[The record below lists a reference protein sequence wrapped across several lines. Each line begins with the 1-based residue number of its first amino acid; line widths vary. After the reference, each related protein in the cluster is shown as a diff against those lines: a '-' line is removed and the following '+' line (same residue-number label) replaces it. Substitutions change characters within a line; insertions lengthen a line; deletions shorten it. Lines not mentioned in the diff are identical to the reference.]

1 MNRGDHRSTD
11 AAALRLAAA
20 VAEIEGLHA
29 ALVHTTDPARRKRLL
44 AELARSAD
52 RLATLAAAPPGR
64 VPAQARGTSP
74 RARRRLALL
83 RGADWLT
90 RRLT

>member
-29 ALVHTTDPARRKRLL
+29 ALLHTVEPGRRKRLL
-44 AELARSAD
+44 AELARAAE
-52 RLATLAAAPPGR
+52 RLAALAAAPPAR
-64 VPAQARGTSP
+64 VPAQARGNSP
-74 RARRRLALL
+74 RQRRRRALL
-83 RGADWLT
+83 RGADWLA
-90 RRLT
+90 RRLG